1 MCEHPARFFWG
12 ASQRDFNDYVVRR
25 YVIDTSPLEQFQAE
39 AFARMRIPPGD
50 KCGGQHQEYFS
61 LAEFPIKVRKEIA
74 RRAIQLNSST
84 FNWIM

>member
-1 MCEHPARFFWG
+1 MRTSCPFFLG
-12 ASQRDFNDYVVRR
+12 ASQRDFNDFVVRR

-74 RRAIQLNSST
+74 GAL
-84 FNWIM
+84 FNLIH